1 MLTRAEPAHH
11 SLLSHVVFL
20 LGILVLSLILVFC
33 FFASSLCI
41 TVLLAS
47 FLAILVDPLITR
59 FERLHV
65 SRAVSAAIFIFLG
78 TILIAALTYVSYKQV
93 SEQIDAMPRYTQ
105 RIGQVIAPFTKRIE
119 KVQDSAG
126 RLNAEV
132 PTKKVP
138 EVKVTNNLSWTSYI
152 IRGVGPL
159 SGAAIIAG
167 VVPFLM
173 FFLLIEKES
182 LKQKLF
188 TVWGGVIDVPAF
200 TTKVTQMVR
209 AFVFGNLLVGSL
221 MALVTAAV
229 LIALRMEGAAVI
241 GAVSGLLNL
250 IPFFGVV
257 FASIVPISAALFQ
270 YRSAS
275 AIVLIFATVVCLHII
290 SANFLMPRIIG
301 RRVSISPVA
310 AIVGVLFWGAL
321 WGLIGVLLA
330 VPLTAFVK
338 ILADAH
344 PSLCMIG
351 DLITERRMARS

>member
-1 MLTRAEPAHH
+1 
-11 SLLSHVVFL
+11 
-20 LGILVLSLILVFC
+20 
-33 FFASSLCI
+33 
-41 TVLLAS
+41 
-47 FLAILVDPLITR
+47 
-59 FERLHV
+59 
-65 SRAVSAAIFIFLG
+65 
-78 TILIAALTYVSYKQV
+78 
-93 SEQIDAMPRYTQ
+93 
-105 RIGQVIAPFTKRIE
+105 
-119 KVQDSAG
+119 
-126 RLNAEV
+126 
-132 PTKKVP
+132 
-138 EVKVTNNLSWTSYI
+138 
-152 IRGVGPL
+152 
-159 SGAAIIAG
+159 
-167 VVPFLM
+167 
-173 FFLLIEKES
+173 
-182 LKQKLF
+182 
-188 TVWGGVIDVPAF
+188 
-200 TTKVTQMVR
+200 
-209 AFVFGNLLVGSL
+209 
-221 MALVTAAV
+221 
-229 LIALRMEGAAVI
+229 MEGAAVI